1 MVFGHLFS
9 PACFEDQ
16 AVATQYV
23 PLLPKYDQHH
33 QAEAN
38 LMVLSFRSDAKQ
50 GARLQNPELG
60 RNAIRALALIGTLD
74 SERTQTAMETR

>member
-16 AVATQYV
+16 AGAPQYV
-23 PLLPKYDQHH
+23 PLLPKYDHH

-38 LMVLSFRSDAKQ
+38 LMVLMFRSDAKQ
-50 GARLQNPELG
+50 GPRLQN
-60 RNAIRALALIGTLD
+60 AST
-74 SERTQTAMETR
+74 